1 PPKTPAAKPPG
12 PLQARIDAT
21 LEQVSPSVVTLWYG
35 KPPRHVTGT
44 IVTPD
49 GLVVTCAHLSRK
61 AGDPVEVRLADGRK
75 VRGKVLAKLADGR
88 KIRRGRDLALVQ
100 IIPKGPWP
108 AVALGLGDTLTSD
121 DPVLAVGSGDT
132 GLYGPSGTEP
142 PRYVRLGRRLGAG
155 APAAAGV

>member
-1 PPKTPAAKPPG
+1 MRSDRSLVALLVFLPVLSGVGDRKGAAAPPGGPPPPPQAARPTGPPPKTPAAKPPG

-100 IIPKGPWP
+100 IIPKGPW
-108 AVALGLGDTLTSD
+108 
-121 DPVLAVGSGDT
+121 
-132 GLYGPSGTEP
+132 
-142 PRYVRLGRRLGAG
+142 
-155 APAAAGV
+155 